1 MAQEVEAKFYIRRIA
16 GLRHRLETLGAQ
28 LKEARV
34 KESNIR
40 FDTPGRDLR
49 RLGLVLRLRQDS
61 RARLTYKGADESD
74 GSGALN
80 RREVEFTVSD
90 FDEARELFEALGYEI
105 ALTYEKFRTTYELDN
120 TEIMVDEMPYGNFVE
135 IEGESKQLLPIAEK
149 LGLQWDAAIQ
159 ESYSRL
165 FDRLKERQHLEFR
178 DLTFENFK
186 DLTVTPEELG
196 VQPADQ

>member
-28 LKEARV
+28 IKEARV

-49 RLGLVLRLRQDS
+49 RMGLVLRLRQDS

-105 ALTYEKFRTTYELDN
+105 ALTYEKFRTTYELDD
-120 TEIMVDEMPYGNFVE
+120 TEIMLDEMPYGNFVE
-135 IEGESKQLLPIAEK
+135 IEGDSKQLRPVAEK
-149 LGLQWDAAIQ
+149 LGLQWDAAIR

-165 FDRLKERQHLEFR
+165 FDRLKEKRQLEFR

-196 VQPADQ
+196 VQPADA

>member
-1 MAQEVEAKFYIRRIA
+1 MAQEVEAKFYVRRIT
-16 GLRHRLETLGAQ
+16 GLRHRLETLGAR

-34 KESNIR
+34 KESNLR
-40 FDTPGRDLR
+40 FDTPGQDLR
-49 RLGLVLRLRQDS
+49 RMGLVLRLRQDT

-74 GSGALN
+74 GSGPLS
-80 RREVEFTVSD
+80 RREVEFAVSD
-90 FDEARELFEALGYEI
+90 FDMARELFEALGYVI
-105 ALTYEKFRTTYELDN
+105 ALTYEKFRTTYELDG

-135 IEGESKQLLPIAEK
+135 IEGESSLLRPTAEK
-149 LGLQWDAAIQ
+149 LGLEWEASIR

-165 FDRLKERQHLEFR
+165 FDRLKEKRHLEFR

-186 DLTVTPEELG
+186 DMTVTPDELG